1 LHIAERYEIGYDMAS
16 LHKDPRGKSP
26 FWYCAYRLPN
36 GKRTLRSTK
45 LTDRKAAEEFCRRLE
60 YASHES
66 KAGRLTEDRARELI
80 SEIVEHATGEPLRN
94 YTAEDWLREWL
105 QGKKVTKAD
114 GTYLKYE
121 NAINGFL
128 MSLSNRAKF
137 NVNQIVPRDVLR
149 FRDARVADGLNPST
163 ANDQVKIVRMAFTS
177 ARRQGFITHNPAE
190 AVEMLPED
198 TDSARQPFTV
208 EQAQAILRAAEG
220 DWRGAIMVALYTGAR
235 LQDVANMRWE
245 SVDLQNKWIA
255 FRVGKT
261 KQRLKLPMHE
271 ALHDFLLELSAPDN
285 GKAFLFPSLAGKGTG
300 GKSGLS
306 MAFARIMER
315 AKVRGEVVRERQG
328 EKGRSVNSLS
338 FHSFRHTLTSI
349 MANAG
354 VPVEVRQKF
363 TGHAS
368 AEMNQHYTHHEIA
381 TLRAAVEKVPAM
393 KVRAR

>member
-1 LHIAERYEIGYDMAS
+1 MAS

-36 GKRTLRSTK
+36 GKRTFRSTK
-45 LTDRKAAEEFCRRLE
+45 LTDRKGAEAFCHRLE

-66 KAGRLTEDRARELI
+66 KAGRLTEARARELI

-94 YTAEDWLREWL
+94 YTAEEWLGEWL
-105 QGKKVTKAD
+105 QGKKATKAE
-114 GTYLKYE
+114 GTFLKYE
-121 NAINGFL
+121 NSINGFL
-128 MSLSNRAKF
+128 ASLGNRAKF
-137 NVNQIVPRDVLR
+137 NVNQIVPRDILR
-149 FRDARVADGLNPST
+149 FRDAEILDGKNPST
-163 ANDQVKIVRMAFTS
+163 ANDHVKIVRMAFTS
-177 ARRQGFITHNPAE
+177 ARRQGYITHNPAE

-198 TDSARQPFTV
+198 TDPARQPFSV
-208 EQAQAILRAAEG
+208 EQVKAILKAADG

-235 LQDVANMRWE
+235 LQDVANMRWD
-245 SVDLQNKWIA
+245 SVDLQNKWVA

-271 ALHDFLLELSAPDN
+271 ALHDFVLELPAPDN
-285 GKAFLFPSLAGKGTG
+285 GKVFLFPSLAGKGTG

-315 AKVRGEVVRERQG
+315 AKVRGEVVRERKG
-328 EKGRSVNSLS
+328 EKGRSVNALT

-368 AEMNQHYTHHEIA
+368 AEMNQHYTHHEIE
-381 TLRAAVEKVPAM
+381 TLRAAVEKLPALGI
-393 KVRAR
+393 K

>member
-1 LHIAERYEIGYDMAS
+1 M
-16 LHKDPRGKSP
+16 
-26 FWYCAYRLPN
+26 
-36 GKRTLRSTK
+36 
-45 LTDRKAAEEFCRRLE
+45 TDRRAADEFCRRLE

-66 KAGRLTEDRARELI
+66 KSGRLIEMRARELI

-94 YTAEDWLREWL
+94 YTAEEWLREWL
-105 QGKKVTKAD
+105 QGKKATKAE
-114 GTYLKYE
+114 GTFLKYE
-121 NAINGFL
+121 NAINGFVA
-128 MSLSNRAKF
+128 SVGNRANL
-137 NVNQIVPRDVLR
+137 NVNQIAPRDVLR
-149 FRDARVADGLNPST
+149 WRDAQILDGKSPST
-163 ANDQVKIVRMAFTS
+163 ANDHVKIARMAFTS

-198 TDSARQPFTV
+198 TDPARQPFAI
-208 EQAQAILRAAEG
+208 EQVQVILRAAEG
-220 DWRGAIMVALYTGAR
+220 DWRGVIMVALYTGAR

-245 SVDLQNKWIA
+245 SVDLENKWIA
-255 FRVGKT
+255 FKVGKT

-271 ALHDFLLELSAPDN
+271 ALHEFLLELPAPDN

-315 AKVRGEVVRERQG
+315 ARVRGEVVRERQG

-381 TLRAAVEKVPAM
+381 TLRAAVEKVPTV

>member
-1 LHIAERYEIGYDMAS
+1 MAS

-36 GKRTLRSTK
+36 GKRTFRSTK
-45 LTDRKAAEEFCRRLE
+45 LTDRKAADEFCRRLE

-66 KAGRLTEDRARELI
+66 EAGRLTETRARELI

-94 YTAEDWLREWL
+94 YTVEGWLQEWL
-105 QGKKVTKAD
+105 QGKKATKAE
-114 GTYLKYE
+114 GTFLKYK

-128 MSLSNRAKF
+128 ASIGNRAKF
-137 NVNQIVPRDVLR
+137 NVNQIAPRDVLR
-149 FRDARVADGLNPST
+149 FRDAQILDGKNPST

-177 ARRQGFITHNPAE
+177 ARKLGYVTHNPAE
-190 AVEMLPED
+190 AVEMLTED
-198 TDSARQPFTV
+198 AEPAKQPFDIDQV
-208 EQAQAILRAAEG
+208 KALLRAATG

-245 SVDLQNKWIA
+245 SVDLQNKWLA

-261 KQRLKLPMHE
+261 KQRIKLPLHE
-271 ALHDFLLELSAPDN
+271 ALYDFLLELPAPDN
-285 GKAFLFPSLAGKGTG
+285 GKAFLFLSLAGKGTG
-300 GKSGLS
+300 GRSGLS

-315 AKVRGEVVRERQG
+315 AKVRGEVARERSG
-328 EKGRSVNSLS
+328 EAGRTVNSLS

-368 AEMNQHYTHHEIA
+368 AEMNQHYTHHEIE
-381 TLRAAVEKVPAM
+381 TLRAAVEKLPTLGV
-393 KVRAR
+393 K